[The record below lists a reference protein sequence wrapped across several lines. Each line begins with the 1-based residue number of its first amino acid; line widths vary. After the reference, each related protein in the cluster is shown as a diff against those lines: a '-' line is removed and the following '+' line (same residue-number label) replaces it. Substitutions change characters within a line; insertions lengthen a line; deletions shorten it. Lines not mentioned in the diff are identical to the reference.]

1 MRITGGQLKGRLLI
15 SAEGS
20 TIRPASDKVKQAL
33 FNIIGHDLTGY
44 IVLDLFAGTGA
55 YGFEALSRGA
65 KHVVFI
71 DNSSEA
77 LLIIKKNIAQL
88 GVFEQCLVR
97 QQNIIAADSFKA
109 SDGHGYFDVVFIDPP
124 YKSGFIF
131 PILKKAGSSDF
142 LSPRGVIIAETN
154 KEENLPEKEGNLIL
168 WQVRKYGST
177 CLWFYIK
184 EESADDES
192 KSCDLSRII

>member
-15 SAEGS
+15 SAEDS

-71 DNSSEA
+71 DNSSAA
-77 LLIIKKNIAQL
+77 LLIIKKNISQL

-97 QQNIIAADSFKA
+97 QQNIIASDFFKA
-109 SDGHGYFDVVFIDPP
+109 SDGYGYFDVVFIDPP
-124 YKSGFIF
+124 YKSGLIA

-142 LSPRGVIIAETN
+142 LSPRGVLIAETN

-184 EESADDES
+184 EESADDEP
-192 KSCDLSRII
+192 KSCDISRII